1 MVARRA
7 HNPQVG
13 GSNPAPAPNF
23 RWMVDYIVLW
33 RKPSRINSGVRTCVV
48 KAMMRLDTYSQQ
60 KAPI

>member
-1 MVARRA
+1 M
-7 HNPQVG
+7 
-13 GSNPAPAPNF
+13 F
-23 RWMVDYIVLW
+23 YYIDFW